1 MIRQP
6 AAIFDW
12 KGTGAMNRKLRVKRV
27 FQQTINGAMLFIL
40 LGIFTDR
47 IVWAGPVEGNPR
59 RGGTLILG
67 MTADPST
74 LNCGIESSQ
83 IVAMVTSSIYN
94 GLIHLDE
101 ESNPHPDLAQS
112 WEISP
117 DGLVYT
123 FQLRENVKW
132 HDGQPL
138 TSADVKFSFENLV
151 GKYNARGREAYRSI
165 KAIETAGP
173 LTVKISLKKAY
184 SPFLEVLTA
193 HDGCIMPR
201 HLYEGTDVLKNPHN
215 DVNPVGSGP
224 FKFKEWKKGSHITLV
239 RNENYFKKGRP
250 FLDSVV
256 YRIIPNAATRA
267 IAFETGEINAIFASN
282 SFPYQHVDR
291 LKKLRNATIKDI
303 GSPSLIGLNFNLK
316 GNPIVAKREVRVAI
330 AHAIDK
336 KFIVEKGLRAVGKVI
351 DSVIPP
357 GIPWA
362 YNANVP
368 KYPVDL
374 KKANGLLDEAG
385 YPTNAAGMRF
395 QLRLAFE
402 AGNDNSERPV
412 QILREQ
418 LKAAGIDIKL
428 ERFERSV
435 MLEKVFQ
442 KYDFDLW
449 FGPLTTRGHP
459 ALGTARLYTT
469 TSITGQPF
477 TNFTRYSNPKV
488 DQLFEQA
495 VTATKKQDMVK
506 AYYEVQDILMRDL
519 PTIPVA
525 DRLQLNIIKDQFRG
539 ALTSTETYE
548 RTDEIWW
555 VKGTPLKDGDFERD

>member
-1 MIRQP
+1 MKLMTALKNLASNRI
-6 AAIFDW
+6 
-12 KGTGAMNRKLRVKRV
+12 KGTLWRKPHQRFFTGSVAL
-27 FQQTINGAMLFIL
+27 AMLL
-40 LGIFTDR
+40 VSGIA
-47 IVWAGPVEGNPR
+47 WAGPVQGNPR
-59 RGGTLILG
+59 KGGTLIFA

-83 IVAMVTSSIYN
+83 IVAMVTSNIYN

-101 ESNPHPDLAQS
+101 DSNPHPDLAQS
-112 WEISP
+112 WDISP
-117 DGLVYT
+117 DGLVYS
-123 FQLRENVKW
+123 FQLRDNVKW

-138 TSADVKFSFENLV
+138 TSADVKYSFENLV
-151 GKYNARGREAYRSI
+151 GKYNARGREAYRNIKSI
-165 KAIETAGP
+165 DAP
-173 LTVKISLKKAY
+173 SPSTVKITLKKPY

-193 HDGCIMPR
+193 HDGCIMPK
-201 HLYEGTDVLKNPHN
+201 HLYENTDVFKNPYN
-215 DVNPVGSGP
+215 NSNPVGSGP
-224 FKFKEWKKGSHITLV
+224 FKFKEWSKGSHITLV

-256 YRIIPNAATRA
+256 YRIIPNASTRA

-282 SFPYQHVDR
+282 NFPYQHIDR
-291 LKKLRNATIKDI
+291 LKKLPNAVIKDI
-303 GSPSLIGLNFNLK
+303 GSPSLIGVNFNLK
-316 GNPIVAKREVRVAI
+316 GNPALAKREVRVAF

-336 KFIVEKGLRAVGKVI
+336 KFIVEKGLRGVGKVI

-357 GIPWA
+357 GISWA
-362 YNANVP
+362 YNPNVP
-368 KYPVDL
+368 KYPFDV
-374 KKANGLLDEAG
+374 KKANALLDEAG
-385 YPTNAAGMRF
+385 YPRTASGMRF
-395 QLRLAFE
+395 SLRLAFE

-428 ERFERSV
+428 ERLERSV
-435 MLEKVFQ
+435 MMEKVFQ

-459 ALGTARLYTT
+459 ALGTARLYATS
-469 TSITGQPF
+469 SITGQAF
-477 TNFTRYSNPKV
+477 TNFTRYSNPRV
-488 DQLFEQA
+488 DQLFDQA
-495 VTATKKQDMVK
+495 VAATKRPDMVK
-506 AYYEVQDILMRDL
+506 AYYEVQDILMHDL

-548 RTDEIWW
+548 RIDEIWS
-555 VKGTPLKDGDFERD
+555 VKGTALKDGEFDRDS

>member
-1 MIRQP
+1 
-6 AAIFDW
+6 
-12 KGTGAMNRKLRVKRV
+12 MNLKLRGKWISE
-27 FQQTINGAMLFIL
+27 QTIRGVMLLILLIL
-40 LGIFTDR
+40 LGITTNR
-47 IVWAGPVEGNPR
+47 LWAGPVEGNPR

-67 MTADPST
+67 MPADPST

-165 KAIETAGP
+165 KTIETAGP
-173 LTVKISLKKAY
+173 LTVKISLKKTY

-201 HLYEGTDVLKNPHN
+201 HLYEGSDVLKNPHN

-224 FKFKEWKKGSHITLV
+224 FKLKEWKKGSHITLA

-250 FLDSVV
+250 FLDSIVF
-256 YRIIPNAATRA
+256 RIIPNAATRA

-291 LKKLRNATIKDI
+291 LKKLRNAMIKDI

-336 KFIVEKGLRAVGKVI
+336 KFIVEKGLRGVGKVI

-385 YPTNAAGMRF
+385 YRKNAAGMRF

-418 LKAAGIDIKL
+418 LKAVGIDIKL

-435 MLEKVFQ
+435 MLEKIFQ
-442 KYDFDLW
+442 KYDFDIW

-459 ALGTARLYTT
+459 ALGTARLYMT

-525 DRLQLNIIKDQFRG
+525 DRLQLNIIKDQFHG

-555 VKGTPLKDGDFERD
+555 DKGTPLKDGDFERD

>member
-1 MIRQP
+1 MKEPLCRQ
-6 AAIFDW
+6 
-12 KGTGAMNRKLRVKRV
+12 NSLRNFVSAV
-27 FQQTINGAMLFIL
+27 SLFLIL
-40 LGIFTDR
+40 LLVIDSDLF
-47 IVWAGPVEGNPR
+47 AGPVEGNPR
-59 RGGTLILG
+59 KGGTLILG

-83 IVAMVTSSIYN
+83 IVAMVTSSIYS

-132 HDGQPL
+132 HDGEPF

-151 GKYNARGREAYRSI
+151 GKYNARGREAYRNI
-165 KAIETAGP
+165 KAIETPGP
-173 LTVKISLKKAY
+173 LTVKINLKKAY

-193 HDGCIMPR
+193 HDGCIMPK
-201 HLYEGTDVLKNPHN
+201 HVFDGTDVFKNPHN
-215 DVNPVGSGP
+215 DANPVGSGP
-224 FKFKEWKKGSHITLV
+224 FKFKEWKKGSHVTLV
-239 RNENYFKKGRP
+239 RNDNYFKKGRP
-250 FLDSVV
+250 FLDSVIF
-256 YRIIPNAATRA
+256 RIIPNAATRA

-291 LKKLRNATIKDI
+291 LKKLPNATIKDI
-303 GSPSLIGLNFNLK
+303 GSPSLIGVNFNLK
-316 GNPIVAKREVRVAI
+316 GNPIVAKKEVRMAI

-336 KFIVEKGLRAVGKVI
+336 KFVVEKGLRGVGKVI

-368 KYPVDL
+368 KYPFDL
-374 KKANGLLDEAG
+374 NKAAALLDEAG
-385 YPTNAAGMRF
+385 YPKGAGGMRF
-395 QLRLAFE
+395 SLRLAFE
-402 AGNDNSERPV
+402 AGNDNAERPV

-418 LKAAGIDIKL
+418 LKAAGLDIKL

-459 ALGTARLYTT
+459 ALGTARLYATS
-469 TSITGQPF
+469 SITGQPF

-488 DQLFEQA
+488 DQLFDLA
-495 VTATKKQDMVK
+495 VSATKKADMVK
-506 AYYEVQDILMRDL
+506 AYYEVQDILLRDL

-525 DRLQLNIIKDQFRG
+525 DRLQLNIIKDQFKG

-548 RTDEIWW
+548 RLDEIWW
-555 VKGTPLKDGDFERD
+555 VKGTPLKEGDFERD

>member
-1 MIRQP
+1 MKEPFCRQ
-6 AAIFDW
+6 
-12 KGTGAMNRKLRVKRV
+12 NSLRNLVSAV
-27 FQQTINGAMLFIL
+27 SLFLAL
-40 LGIFTDR
+40 LLVIDSDMF
-47 IVWAGPVEGNPR
+47 AGPVQGNPR
-59 RGGTLILG
+59 KGGTLILG

-83 IVAMVTSSIYN
+83 IVAMVTSSIYS

-132 HDGQPL
+132 HDGEPF

-151 GKYNARGREAYRSI
+151 GKYNARGREAYRNI
-165 KAIETAGP
+165 KAIETPGP
-173 LTVKISLKKAY
+173 LTVKINLKKAY

-201 HLYEGTDVLKNPHN
+201 HVFDGTDVFKNPHN
-215 DVNPVGSGP
+215 DANPVGSGP
-224 FKFKEWKKGSHITLV
+224 FKFKEWKKGSHVTLV
-239 RNENYFKKGRP
+239 RNDNYFKKGRP
-250 FLDSVV
+250 FLDSVIF
-256 YRIIPNAATRA
+256 RIIPNAATRA

-303 GSPSLIGLNFNLK
+303 GSPSLIGVHFNLK
-316 GNPIVAKREVRVAI
+316 GNPIVARKEVRMAI

-336 KFIVEKGLRAVGKVI
+336 KFVVEKGLRGVGKVI

-368 KYPVDL
+368 KYPFDL
-374 KKANGLLDEAG
+374 NKANALLDEAG
-385 YPTNAAGMRF
+385 HPRGAGGMRF
-395 QLRLAFE
+395 ALRLAFE
-402 AGNDNSERPV
+402 AGNDNAERPV

-459 ALGTARLYTT
+459 ALGTARIYTSS
-469 TSITGQPF
+469 SITGRPF

-488 DQLFEQA
+488 DHLFDLA
-495 VTATKKQDMVK
+495 VSATKKADMVK
-506 AYYEVQDILMRDL
+506 AYYEVQDILLRDL

-525 DRLQLNIIKDQFRG
+525 DRLQLNIIKDQFKG

-548 RTDEIWW
+548 RLDEIWW
-555 VKGTPLKDGDFERD
+555 VQGTPVKEGDFERD

>member
-1 MIRQP
+1 MKNTIVIGSDSPNRRNRRERRILLFAGV
-6 AAIFDW
+6 AAI
-12 KGTGAMNRKLRVKRV
+12 
-27 FQQTINGAMLFIL
+27 L
-40 LGIFTDR
+40 LVLVHGIG
-47 IVWAGPVEGNPR
+47 WAGPVEGNPR
-59 RGGTLILG
+59 KGGTLILG
-67 MTADPST
+67 MAADPST

-83 IVAMVTSSIYN
+83 IVAMVTSNIYN
-94 GLIHLDE
+94 GLIHMDE

-123 FQLRENVKW
+123 FQLRDNIKW

-138 TSADVKFSFENLV
+138 TSADVKFSFESLV

-165 KAIETAGP
+165 KAIETPGP
-173 LTVKISLKKAY
+173 TTVKISLKKAY

-193 HDGCIMPR
+193 HDGCIMPK
-201 HLYEGTDVLKNPHN
+201 HLYEGTDVFKNPRNN
-215 DVNPVGSGP
+215 DQPIGSGP
-224 FKFKEWKKGSHITLV
+224 FKFKEWHKGSHITLV

-250 FLDSVV
+250 FLDSVI
-256 YRIIPNAATRA
+256 YRIIPNPATRA
-267 IAFETGEINAIFASN
+267 IAFETGEVNAIFASN

-291 LKKLRNATIKDI
+291 LKKLRNAVIKDI
-303 GSPSLIGLNFNLK
+303 GSPSLIGVNFNLK
-316 GNPIVAKREVRVAI
+316 GNPILAKKEVRIAI

-336 KFIVEKGLRAVGKVI
+336 KFVVEKGLRGVGKVI

-368 KYPVDL
+368 KYAFDL
-374 KKANGLLDEAG
+374 KKANALLDEAG
-385 YPTNAAGMRF
+385 YPKNPSGTRF
-395 QLRLAFE
+395 ALKLSFE
-402 AGNDNSERPV
+402 AGNDNAERPV

-428 ERFERSV
+428 ERLERSV
-435 MLEKVFQ
+435 MLEKIFQ

-459 ALGTARLYTT
+459 AIGTARLYTT
-469 TSITGQPF
+469 SSITGQPF

-488 DQLFEQA
+488 DQLFDLA
-495 VTATKKQDMVK
+495 VAATKKADMAK
-506 AYYEVQDILMRDL
+506 AYYEIQDILMRDL

-548 RTDEIWW
+548 RMDEIWS
-555 VKGTPLKDGDFERD
+555 VKGTPLKEGDFERE

>member
-1 MIRQP
+1 MKEPFCRQ
-6 AAIFDW
+6 
-12 KGTGAMNRKLRVKRV
+12 NSLRNLVSAV
-27 FQQTINGAMLFIL
+27 SLFLAL
-40 LGIFTDR
+40 LLVIDSDLF
-47 IVWAGPVEGNPR
+47 AGPVEGNPR
-59 RGGTLILG
+59 KGGTLILG

-83 IVAMVTSSIYN
+83 IVAMVTSSIYS

-132 HDGQPL
+132 HDGEPF

-151 GKYNARGREAYRSI
+151 GKYNARGREAYRNI
-165 KAIETAGP
+165 KAIETPGP
-173 LTVKISLKKAY
+173 LTVKINLKKAY

-193 HDGCIMPR
+193 HDGCIMPK
-201 HLYEGTDVLKNPHN
+201 HVFDGTDVFKNPHN
-215 DVNPVGSGP
+215 DANPVGSGP
-224 FKFKEWKKGSHITLV
+224 FKFKEWKKGSHVTLV
-239 RNENYFKKGRP
+239 RNDNYFKKGRP
-250 FLDSVV
+250 FLDSVIF
-256 YRIIPNAATRA
+256 RIIPNAATRA

-303 GSPSLIGLNFNLK
+303 GSPSLIGVHFNLK
-316 GNPIVAKREVRVAI
+316 GNPIVAKKEVRMAI

-336 KFIVEKGLRAVGKVI
+336 KFVVEKGLRGVGKVI

-368 KYPVDL
+368 KYPFDL
-374 KKANGLLDEAG
+374 NKANALLDEAG
-385 YPTNAAGMRF
+385 HPRGAGGMRF
-395 QLRLAFE
+395 ALRLAFE
-402 AGNDNSERPV
+402 AGNDNAERPV

-418 LKAAGIDIKL
+418 LKAAGIEIKL

-459 ALGTARLYTT
+459 ALGTARIYTSS
-469 TSITGQPF
+469 SITGRPF

-488 DQLFEQA
+488 DQLFDLA
-495 VTATKKQDMVK
+495 VSATKKADMVK
-506 AYYEVQDILMRDL
+506 AYYEVQDILLRDL

-525 DRLQLNIIKDQFRG
+525 DRLQLNIIKDQFKG

-548 RTDEIWW
+548 RLDEIWW
-555 VKGTPLKDGDFERD
+555 VKGTPLKEGDFERD

>member
-1 MIRQP
+1 MKEPLCRQ
-6 AAIFDW
+6 
-12 KGTGAMNRKLRVKRV
+12 NSLRNFVSAV
-27 FQQTINGAMLFIL
+27 SLFLIL
-40 LGIFTDR
+40 LLVIDSDLF
-47 IVWAGPVEGNPR
+47 AGPVEGNPR
-59 RGGTLILG
+59 KGGTLILG

-83 IVAMVTSSIYN
+83 IVAMVTSSIYS

-151 GKYNARGREAYRSI
+151 GKYNARGREAYRNI
-165 KAIETAGP
+165 KAIETPGP
-173 LTVKISLKKAY
+173 LTVKINLKKAY

-193 HDGCIMPR
+193 HDGCIMPK
-201 HLYEGTDVLKNPHN
+201 HVFDGTDVFKNPHN
-215 DVNPVGSGP
+215 DANPVGSGP
-224 FKFKEWKKGSHITLV
+224 FKFKEWKKGSHVTLV
-239 RNENYFKKGRP
+239 RNDNYFKKGRP
-250 FLDSVV
+250 FLDSVIF
-256 YRIIPNAATRA
+256 RIIPNAATRA

-291 LKKLRNATIKDI
+291 LKKLPNATIKDI
-303 GSPSLIGLNFNLK
+303 GSPSLIGVHFNLK
-316 GNPIVAKREVRVAI
+316 GNPIVAKKEVRMAI

-336 KFIVEKGLRAVGKVI
+336 KFVVEKGLRGVGKVI

-368 KYPVDL
+368 KYPFDL
-374 KKANGLLDEAG
+374 NKANALLDEAG
-385 YPTNAAGMRF
+385 HPRGAGGMRF
-395 QLRLAFE
+395 ALRLAFE
-402 AGNDNSERPV
+402 AGNDNAERPV

-418 LKAAGIDIKL
+418 LKAAGLDIKL

-459 ALGTARLYTT
+459 ALGTARLYATS
-469 TSITGQPF
+469 SITGQPF

-488 DQLFEQA
+488 DQLFDLA
-495 VTATKKQDMVK
+495 VSATKKADMVK
-506 AYYEVQDILMRDL
+506 AYYEVQDILLRDL

-525 DRLQLNIIKDQFRG
+525 DRLQLNIIKDQFKG

-548 RTDEIWW
+548 RLDEIWW
-555 VKGTPLKDGDFERD
+555 VKGTPLKEGDFERD

>member
-1 MIRQP
+1 MKEPLCRQ
-6 AAIFDW
+6 
-12 KGTGAMNRKLRVKRV
+12 NSLRNFVSAV
-27 FQQTINGAMLFIL
+27 SLFLIL
-40 LGIFTDR
+40 LLVIDSDLF
-47 IVWAGPVEGNPR
+47 AGPVEGNPR
-59 RGGTLILG
+59 KGGTLILG

-83 IVAMVTSSIYN
+83 IVAMVTSSIYS

-132 HDGQPL
+132 HDGEPF

-151 GKYNARGREAYRSI
+151 GKYNARGREAYRNI
-165 KAIETAGP
+165 KAIETPGP
-173 LTVKISLKKAY
+173 LTVKINLKKAY
-184 SPFLEVLTA
+184 SPFLGVLTA
-193 HDGCIMPR
+193 HDGCIMPK
-201 HLYEGTDVLKNPHN
+201 HVFDGTDVFKNPHN
-215 DVNPVGSGP
+215 DANPVGSGP
-224 FKFKEWKKGSHITLV
+224 FKFKEWKKGSHVTLA
-239 RNENYFKKGRP
+239 RNDNYFKKGRP
-250 FLDSVV
+250 FLDSVIF
-256 YRIIPNAATRA
+256 RIIPNAATRA

-303 GSPSLIGLNFNLK
+303 GSPSLIGVHFNLK
-316 GNPIVAKREVRVAI
+316 GNPIVAKKEVRMAI

-336 KFIVEKGLRAVGKVI
+336 KFVVEKGLRGVGKVI

-368 KYPVDL
+368 KYPFDL
-374 KKANGLLDEAG
+374 NKANALLDEAG
-385 YPTNAAGMRF
+385 HPRGAGGMRF
-395 QLRLAFE
+395 ALRLAFE
-402 AGNDNSERPV
+402 AGNDNAERPV

-459 ALGTARLYTT
+459 ALGTARIYTSS
-469 TSITGQPF
+469 SITGRPF

-488 DQLFEQA
+488 DHLFDLA
-495 VTATKKQDMVK
+495 VSATKKADMVK
-506 AYYEVQDILMRDL
+506 AYYEVQDILLRDL

-525 DRLQLNIIKDQFRG
+525 DRLQLNIIKDQFKG

-548 RTDEIWW
+548 RLDEIWW
-555 VKGTPLKDGDFERD
+555 VQGTPLKEGDFERD

>member
-1 MIRQP
+1 MKEPLCRQ
-6 AAIFDW
+6 
-12 KGTGAMNRKLRVKRV
+12 NSLRNLVSAV
-27 FQQTINGAMLFIL
+27 SLFLAL
-40 LGIFTDR
+40 LAVTDSDMF
-47 IVWAGPVEGNPR
+47 AGPVQGNPR
-59 RGGTLILG
+59 KGGTLILG

-83 IVAMVTSSIYN
+83 IVAMVTSSIYS

-132 HDGQPL
+132 HDGEPF

-151 GKYNARGREAYRSI
+151 GKYNARGREAYRNI
-165 KAIETAGP
+165 KAIETPGP
-173 LTVKISLKKAY
+173 LTVKINLKKAY

-201 HLYEGTDVLKNPHN
+201 HVFDGTDVFKNPHN
-215 DVNPVGSGP
+215 DANPVGSGP
-224 FKFKEWKKGSHITLV
+224 FKFKEWKKGSHVTLV
-239 RNENYFKKGRP
+239 RNDNYFKKGRP
-250 FLDSVV
+250 FLDSVIF
-256 YRIIPNAATRA
+256 RIIPNAATRA

-291 LKKLRNATIKDI
+291 LKKLPNATIKDI
-303 GSPSLIGLNFNLK
+303 GSPSLIGVHFNLK
-316 GNPIVAKREVRVAI
+316 GNPIVARKEVRMAI

-336 KFIVEKGLRAVGKVI
+336 KFVVEKGLRGVGKVI

-368 KYPVDL
+368 KYPFDL
-374 KKANGLLDEAG
+374 NKANALLDEAG
-385 YPTNAAGMRF
+385 HPRGAGGMRF
-395 QLRLAFE
+395 ALRLAFE
-402 AGNDNSERPV
+402 AGNDNAERPV

-459 ALGTARLYTT
+459 ALGTARIYTSS
-469 TSITGQPF
+469 SITGRPF

-488 DQLFEQA
+488 DQLFDLA
-495 VTATKKQDMVK
+495 VSATKKADMVK
-506 AYYEVQDILMRDL
+506 AYYEVQDILLRDL

-525 DRLQLNIIKDQFRG
+525 DRLQLNIIKDQFKG

-548 RTDEIWW
+548 RLDEIWW
-555 VKGTPLKDGDFERD
+555 VKGTPLKEGDFERD

>member
-1 MIRQP
+1 MKEPLCRQNSP
-6 AAIFDW
+6 RNLVSA
-12 KGTGAMNRKLRVKRV
+12 VS
-27 FQQTINGAMLFIL
+27 LFLAL
-40 LGIFTDR
+40 LAVTDSDMF
-47 IVWAGPVEGNPR
+47 AGPVQGNPR
-59 RGGTLILG
+59 KGGTLILG

-83 IVAMVTSSIYN
+83 IVAMVTSSIYS

-151 GKYNARGREAYRSI
+151 GKYNARGREAYRNI
-165 KAIETAGP
+165 KAIETPGP
-173 LTVKISLKKAY
+173 LTVKINLKKAY
-184 SPFLEVLTA
+184 SPFLGVLTA
-193 HDGCIMPR
+193 HDGCIMPK
-201 HLYEGTDVLKNPHN
+201 HVFDGTDVFKNPHN
-215 DVNPVGSGP
+215 DANPVGSGP
-224 FKFKEWKKGSHITLV
+224 FKLKEWKKGSHVTLA
-239 RNENYFKKGRP
+239 RNDNYFKKGRP
-250 FLDSVV
+250 FLDSVIF
-256 YRIIPNAATRA
+256 RIIPNAATRA

-303 GSPSLIGLNFNLK
+303 GSPSLIGVHFNLK
-316 GNPIVAKREVRVAI
+316 GNPIVAKKEVRMAI

-336 KFIVEKGLRAVGKVI
+336 KFVVEKGLRGVGKVI

-368 KYPVDL
+368 KYPFDL
-374 KKANGLLDEAG
+374 NKANALLDEAG
-385 YPTNAAGMRF
+385 HPRGAGGMRF
-395 QLRLAFE
+395 ALRLAFE
-402 AGNDNSERPV
+402 AGNDNAERPV

-459 ALGTARLYTT
+459 ALGTARIYTSS
-469 TSITGQPF
+469 SITGRPF

-488 DQLFEQA
+488 DHLFDLA
-495 VTATKKQDMVK
+495 VSATKKADMVK
-506 AYYEVQDILMRDL
+506 AYYEVQDILLRDL

-525 DRLQLNIIKDQFRG
+525 DRLQLNIIKDQFKG

-548 RTDEIWW
+548 RLDEIWW
-555 VKGTPLKDGDFERD
+555 VQGTPLKEGDFERD

>member
-1 MIRQP
+1 MKEPLCRQ
-6 AAIFDW
+6 
-12 KGTGAMNRKLRVKRV
+12 NSLRNFVSAV
-27 FQQTINGAMLFIL
+27 SLFLIL
-40 LGIFTDR
+40 LLVIDSDLF
-47 IVWAGPVEGNPR
+47 AGPVEGNPR
-59 RGGTLILG
+59 KGGTLILG

-83 IVAMVTSSIYN
+83 IVAMVTSSIYS

-132 HDGQPL
+132 HDGEPF

-151 GKYNARGREAYRSI
+151 GKYNARGREAYRNI
-165 KAIETAGP
+165 KAIETPGP
-173 LTVKISLKKAY
+173 LTVKINLKKAY
-184 SPFLEVLTA
+184 SPFLGVLTA
-193 HDGCIMPR
+193 HDGCIMPK
-201 HLYEGTDVLKNPHN
+201 HVFDGTDVFKNPHN
-215 DVNPVGSGP
+215 DANPVGSGP
-224 FKFKEWKKGSHITLV
+224 FKLKEWKKGSHVTLA
-239 RNENYFKKGRP
+239 RNDNYFKKGRP
-250 FLDSVV
+250 FLDSVIF
-256 YRIIPNAATRA
+256 RIIPNAATRA

-303 GSPSLIGLNFNLK
+303 GSPSLIGVHFNLK
-316 GNPIVAKREVRVAI
+316 GNPIVAKKEVRMAI

-336 KFIVEKGLRAVGKVI
+336 KFVVEKGLRGVGKVI

-368 KYPVDL
+368 KYPFDL
-374 KKANGLLDEAG
+374 NKANALLDEAG
-385 YPTNAAGMRF
+385 HPRGAGGMRF
-395 QLRLAFE
+395 ALRLAFE
-402 AGNDNSERPV
+402 AGNDNAERPV

-459 ALGTARLYTT
+459 ALGTARIYTSS
-469 TSITGQPF
+469 SITGRPF

-488 DQLFEQA
+488 DHLFDLA
-495 VTATKKQDMVK
+495 VSATKKADMVK
-506 AYYEVQDILMRDL
+506 AYYEVQDILLRDL

-525 DRLQLNIIKDQFRG
+525 DRLQLNIIKDQFKG

-548 RTDEIWW
+548 RLDEIWW
-555 VKGTPLKDGDFERD
+555 VQGTPLKEGDFERD